1 MNRLLKVEETLF
13 IEVDSRWR
21 LDTLWMMLE
30 FFLHKLRFYTS
41 RKDVNKIVFSSIL
54 KDIIVD
60 YRYGEYEGFQD
71 KNYKIKLKLFFSFCI
86 TKKILSI

>member
-1 MNRLLKVEETLF
+1 MDDVG
-13 IEVDSRWR
+13 
-21 LDTLWMMLE
+21 

-86 TKKILSI
+86 TKKILCI